1 LVNHLIMLR
10 FCSFRCHNSFSFQT
24 LVRSR
29 LSLGLKF
36 PTAAA
41 TATVASRVLPLSSLA
56 NPKGGNSNNS
66 SNSSG
71 IKIEDDD
78 SKNSNTKNS
87 KSNDVVMHMLYRRD
101 ASRNAL
107 PKASFLVSSLNSA
120 YWLWYVFDFIP
131 AVNAS
136 PIEELHADPIY
147 GFGGLGLSLLIQ
159 SAFTLYPLSL
169 VSKIGCRVSRGTS
182 PLTSTA
188 TSNLCGVNTRTTSG
202 RGRERG
208 RGRGQNQG
216 KKNQNGTTPQ
226 TTTQE
231 QRDIV
236 VWKHT
241 LPFLHTSSKPL
252 IIPVGGITMD
262 KTSDDTRKIL
272 EELGGDVGKFEGH
285 LGLTRISEKERKT
298 KPSNSNSNINSN
310 ININSGGLTINFPL
324 LVEIR
329 SPSEVCNSEMMLQT
343 LLSGKFKDHARG
355 ESKSRE
361 GSVGRHGHL
370 HGDEVHRQRTKHK
383 QNQRHHRK
391 NNRGAKR

>member
-1 LVNHLIMLR
+1 MFR
-10 FCSFRCHNSFSFQT
+10 FCSFRCHNTVSFQT
-24 LVRSR
+24 VVRSR
-29 LSLGLKF
+29 LKL
-36 PTAAA
+36 PTS
-41 TATVASRVLPLSSLA
+41 TVSFRELSLSSLA
-56 NPKGGNSNNS
+56 NQKDVS
-66 SNSSG
+66 SSSSSINTNISG

-78 SKNSNTKNS
+78 SNSSNSNNSNSKS
-87 KSNDVVMHMLYRRD
+87 KSNDVVMHMLYQRD

-136 PIEELHADPIY
+136 PIEELHADPVY

-169 VSKIGCRVSRGTS
+169 VSRIGYRASRATS
-182 PLTSTA
+182 PMASTSTSTA
-188 TSNLCGVNTRTTSG
+188 NLGSMNTRITS
-202 RGRERG
+202 
-208 RGRGQNQG
+208 GRGQNQSR
-216 KKNQNGTTPQ
+216 KNKTGTTLH

-298 KPSNSNSNINSN
+298 KTSDSNSGS
-310 ININSGGLTINFPL
+310 LTINFPL

-329 SPSEVCNSEMMLQT
+329 SPSEVYNSELMMQT
-343 LLSGKFKDHARG
+343 LLSGKFKNHARG

-361 GSVGRHGHL
+361 GSVGRQGHL

-383 QNQRHHRK
+383 KTQRHHRK